1 MVFGSYWVVLEPKF
15 WEEVGDEQL
24 TSQLYNQGMFEAI
37 GGIQSR
43 IMLRRSQAKAILRQR
58 SF

>member
-15 WEEVGDEQL
+15 WEEVGDEKP
-24 TSQLYNQGMFEAI
+24 TSQLYNPGLFEAI

-43 IMLRRSQAKAILRQR
+43 IMLKRSQAKAILRQR

>member
-15 WEEVGDEQL
+15 WEEVGNEQP
-24 TSQLYNQGMFEAI
+24 TSQLYKPGLFEAI
-37 GGIQSR
+37 EGIQS
-43 IMLRRSQAKAILRQR
+43 IFLLKRSQAKFILRQR